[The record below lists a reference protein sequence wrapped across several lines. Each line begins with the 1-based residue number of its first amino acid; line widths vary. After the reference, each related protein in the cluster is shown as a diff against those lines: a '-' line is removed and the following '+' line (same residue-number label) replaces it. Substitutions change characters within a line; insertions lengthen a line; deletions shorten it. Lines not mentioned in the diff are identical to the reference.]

1 MTCCE
6 RLSSTV
12 PIAILDE
19 KKTAK
24 TASEFS
30 ALLCMSF
37 NNNNDAIIENAIVV
51 RNGKKSR
58 NTPIAIPA
66 KAKCDN
72 VSPTSDILLETTNIP
87 NIGAVIDNID
97 NLEISTNWITK
108 DLRPDRDD
116 EKWLNILMK
125 KIV

>member
-1 MTCCE
+1 MICCE
-6 RLSSTV
+6 RLRSTV

-87 NIGAVIDNID
+87 NIGAVIDSII
-97 NLEISTNWITK
+97 LPISALTIKSWERISSISHSC
-108 DLRPDRDD
+108 P
-116 EKWLNILMK
+116 
-125 KIV
+125 